1 MGAGRAERFKIRSGD
16 AKETKAA
23 NRIVK
28 DKERARRSSRMI
40 ARIKAS
46 KPPYTAAVMS
56 WLSRELDKPATKIT
70 PADIQSVVKAK

>member
-28 DKERARRSSRMI
+28 DKERARRNARMI

-56 WLSRELDKPATKIT
+56 WLSAELDKRATKIT
-70 PADIQSVVKAK
+70 PADIKSVISAK